1 MASIET
7 RTRKDGRTAYVL
19 RFYRNGKNRIISFD
33 SNYTMED
40 VEEAKEYVDRILL
53 AEKKGEFYDRATR
66 VYLETAP
73 QDLQWRFASA
83 GIGEAKKFN
92 SLKESWRE
100 FIRWKY
106 GQVVPSTQLVWKQ
119 IGDRLFSIFDGGRAM
134 RTITEREAQDAR
146 TELSKVY
153 REATVSVTIGRF
165 RTFWTWAVNKGYAER
180 NVFLAVKKGSSVNRS
195 KDFQIP
201 REWTERILDACPTQ
215 NWRTLFALWRIG
227 GLRQQEP
234 LHLTWDCVNW
244 EKKRLLVYSP
254 KTACY
259 EGKESRLI
267 PLFPIL
273 ERELA
278 ASFEIAPEGEP
289 YIVYE
294 NRRRNFDTGFKR
306 ILFWAGLTPWQKL
319 FQNMRSSCENDLI
332 EDGYPAHVVG
342 AWIGH
347 TTKVQELH
355 YLRVLDSFF
364 DMAVGTNQENAERTR
379 VNENFCC
386 VNEKPARVNETW

>member
-165 RTFWTWAVNKGYAER
+165 RTFWTWAVNK
-180 NVFLAVKKGSSVNRS
+180 
-195 KDFQIP
+195 
-201 REWTERILDACPTQ
+201 
-215 NWRTLFALWRIG
+215 
-227 GLRQQEP
+227 
-234 LHLTWDCVNW
+234 
-244 EKKRLLVYSP
+244 
-254 KTACY
+254 
-259 EGKESRLI
+259 
-267 PLFPIL
+267 
-273 ERELA
+273 
-278 ASFEIAPEGEP
+278 
-289 YIVYE
+289 
-294 NRRRNFDTGFKR
+294 
-306 ILFWAGLTPWQKL
+306 
-319 FQNMRSSCENDLI
+319 
-332 EDGYPAHVVG
+332 
-342 AWIGH
+342 
-347 TTKVQELH
+347 
-355 YLRVLDSFF
+355 
-364 DMAVGTNQENAERTR
+364 
-379 VNENFCC
+379 
-386 VNEKPARVNETW
+386 